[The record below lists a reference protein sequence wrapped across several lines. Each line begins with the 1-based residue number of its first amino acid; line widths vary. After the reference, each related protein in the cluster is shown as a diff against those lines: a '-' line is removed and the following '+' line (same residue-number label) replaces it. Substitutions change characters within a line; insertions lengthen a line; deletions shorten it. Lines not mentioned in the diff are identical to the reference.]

1 MNLREL
7 TNKFGRKVGL
17 NIDAVGHYT
26 AQLLVALKHLKNN
39 KILHADIKPDNIL
52 VNEKF
57 SRVKLC
63 DFGSAMRQGD
73 VEVTPYLV
81 SRFYRSPEVILGLP
95 YGKLEIVLFTVFN
108 RSYYCPTG
116 CLVIGCSIFY
126 HFFNCSHSASSLF
139 HDPIISQ

>member
-1 MNLREL
+1 MGKFSFQAMNLREL

-17 NIDAVGHYT
+17 NIDAVGLYT
-26 AQLLVALKHLKNN
+26 AQLLVALNHLKSN

-95 YGKLEIVLFTVFN
+95 YGKRHLLFAN
-108 RSYYCPTG
+108 NLGLP
-116 CLVIGCSIFY
+116 IGLHRMSLIQT
-126 HFFNCSHSASSLF
+126 NCGVM
-139 HDPIISQ
+139 

>member
-95 YGKLEIVLFTVFN
+95 YGKLGILFIHCPSVSCRCAQHMLWRVVHGGGDT
-108 RSYYCPTG
+108 YCT
-116 CLVIGCSIFY
+116 CQYAI
-126 HFFNCSHSASSLF
+126 
-139 HDPIISQ
+139 